1 MREHLNQPKE
11 AEAFLREGLRN
22 NPNSYEILFE
32 LGRRYN
38 ENYHDTDRARNVWQL
53 ALRRWMQQDSALQ
66 KENQLGLDEI
76 TVNLAH
82 LEEGAGNYEDAV
94 RWRCKQML
102 RRRPLAN
109 REIALCFSRA
119 ALV

>member
-1 MREHLNQPKE
+1 
-11 AEAFLREGLRN
+11 LRN

-32 LGRRYN
+32 LGRLYN

-94 RWRCKQML
+94 RWFQAAQKASPTPDALQQQIE
-102 RRRPLAN
+102 
-109 REIALCFSRA
+109 EIKKKMAVQTNAPA
-119 ALV
+119 AAPRQP